1 VICAPCTWS
10 AIRREPVFAGGS
22 VNERTIMSFNQR
34 DLMRQVEQMQQRMA
48 QAQEE
53 IAAATVEGSAGGG
66 VVTVTM
72 TGDQEMRAVTIK
84 PEAVDPEDVETL
96 QDLVLAAV
104 NDALQRSK
112 ELQAERLSEVT
123 GGLGLPP
130 GLGF

>member
-1 VICAPCTWS
+1 M
-10 AIRREPVFAGGS
+10 G
-22 VNERTIMSFNQR
+22 FNQR
-34 DLMRQVEQMQQRMA
+34 DLMRQVEQMQNRMA
-48 QAQEE
+48 KAQEE

-72 TGDQEMRAVTIK
+72 TGDQEVRSVTIS
-84 PEAVDPEDVETL
+84 PEAVDPDDVETL

-104 NDALQRSK
+104 SDALTRSK
-112 ELQAERLSEVT
+112 ELQAQRFGEVT

>member
-1 VICAPCTWS
+1 
-10 AIRREPVFAGGS
+10 VFAGGS

-72 TGDQEMRAVTIK
+72 TGDQEMRGVTIK

>member
-1 VICAPCTWS
+1 
-10 AIRREPVFAGGS
+10 
-22 VNERTIMSFNQR
+22 MSFNQR
-34 DLMRQVEQMQQRMA
+34 DLMRQVEQMQNRMA
-48 QAQEE
+48 KAQEE

-72 TGDQEMRAVTIK
+72 TGDQDIRAVTIQ
-84 PEAVDPEDVETL
+84 PEVVDPDDVETL

-104 NDALQRSK
+104 SDALQRSK
-112 ELQAERLSEVT
+112 ELQAQRLSDVT

>member
-1 VICAPCTWS
+1 
-10 AIRREPVFAGGS
+10 
-22 VNERTIMSFNQR
+22 MSFNQR

-72 TGDQEMRAVTIK
+72 TGDQEIRAVAIK